1 MVRIAAFSLVAILA
15 APTTSSAQND
25 NDYYRIDTTTATAS
39 FEAASIKRN
48 LSGRGA
54 LWGVLPGRL
63 RATTT
68 VDVLMR
74 YAFAITS
81 SQLVAPE
88 WTKQNIYDI
97 DATFPSSPSSETV
110 IRGMVRKLLAER
122 FGLVFRVEERPTKVY
137 ALILL
142 SKDGQLGPQ
151 LKRTT
156 TDCVAA
162 MSAPKEEPRKTGE
175 MRPFCS
181 PGKILAK
188 RTPEGYV
195 YIGGGFDIR
204 NLARSLTGPS
214 GRLVV
219 DRTGLTGTFDFQL
232 QYTPSEQLLDEKRRP
247 EFVTTIFAAL
257 RDQLG
262 LTLVDAEAMVDS
274 IVVSQ
279 LTEPT
284 PN

>member
-15 APTTSSAQND
+15 APTTYSAQND

-39 FEAASIKRN
+39 FDAASIRRS
-48 LSGRGA
+48 LSAQGRT
-54 LWGVLPGRL
+54 WGVLPGRFL
-63 RATTT
+63 ATTT
-68 VDVLMR
+68 VDQLIL
-74 YAFAITS
+74 YAFAITA
-81 SQLVAPE
+81 SQLAAPE
-88 WTKQNIYDI
+88 WTRQNIYDVE
-97 DATFPSSPSSETV
+97 ATFPSSSSETV
-110 IRGMVRKLLAER
+110 IRGMVRTLLAER
-122 FGLVFRVEERPTKVY
+122 FGLVFRVEGRLTKVY
-137 ALILL
+137 ALTLL

-162 MSAPKEEPRKTGE
+162 MSAPKAEEPRKSGE
-175 MRPFCS
+175 LRPFCA
-181 PGKILAK
+181 PARILAK
-188 RTPEGYV
+188 TTPEGYV
-195 YIGGGFDIR
+195 YFGGGFDIR
-204 NLARSLTGPS
+204 NLARALTVQS

-232 QYTPSEQLLDEKRRP
+232 HFTPRHQLTDEKQRP
-247 EFVTTIFAAL
+247 EFVTTIFDAL

-274 IVVSQ
+274 MVVSQ
-279 LTEPT
+279 ITQPT